1 MNVIIL
7 TALWGVIMM
16 FGGVF
21 FKKKTTAK
29 YVAVLGVVILLL
41 ANISEF
47 FYGPFIQIN
56 THEMLR
62 FTSFGLHFNTVI
74 FICTLLLFLLNG
86 KDFEKIGPHV
96 SEYFSLIFF
105 VLCGVAIAS
114 SYNTLLMLFLG
125 IEIMSIPLYILT
137 GSDKRN
143 LKSNEAA
150 LKYFLMGAFFTG
162 ILLMGIAL
170 IYGGNSLGSM
180 HINMINAGSGKMPA
194 LIAGG
199 LVLILIAMAFKVSAA
214 PFHFW
219 APDVYDGAP
228 TVVTSF
234 MATIVKIGSFVAF
247 IRLFENSFGHV
258 QDQWQMLVV
267 IIIAA
272 TLFIGN
278 ITAIFQRSVK
288 RMLAYSSVA
297 QAGFMM
303 FAIFALGETA
313 REGLLL
319 YSAAY
324 GLASIGMFAIIARM
338 PDFTIDGF
346 KGLGKSQ
353 PWVALA
359 ATVCLLSLTGIPL
372 TAGFAAKFFV
382 LMAAVKNGH
391 HLWLVIFAVLC
402 AAISSVYYFRVI
414 QAMYFKESATEAQ
427 AQWDM
432 GKGFK
437 WMLAVTAALIIL
449 LGVLPNMLIDWM
461 YY

>member
-1 MNVIIL
+1 MNAIIL

-21 FKKKTTAK
+21 FNKKTTAK
-29 YVAVLGVVILLL
+29 WVAIAGIIVVLL

-47 FYGPFIQIN
+47 FSGPFLHIN
-56 THEMLR
+56 THEMLK
-62 FTSFGLHFNTVI
+62 FTNFGLHFNTIV
-74 FICTLLLFLLNG
+74 FACMLLFFLLNG
-86 KDFEKIGPHV
+86 RDFEKIGPHV

-105 VLCGVAIAS
+105 VLCGVSIAS
-114 SYNTLLMLFLG
+114 SFNTLLMLFLG

-137 GSDKRN
+137 GSNKKN
-143 LKSNEAA
+143 LKGNEAA

-170 IYGGNSLGSM
+170 IYGGNSLGSFY
-180 HINMINAGSGKMPA
+180 INFINIGAGKMPA
-194 LIAGG
+194 LIGG
-199 LVLILIAMAFKVSAA
+199 GMVLIMIAMAFKVSVA

-234 MATIVKIGSFVAF
+234 MATIVKVGGFIAF
-247 IRLFENSFGHV
+247 IRLFENAFGTVHE
-258 QDQWQMLVV
+258 QWQILVT
-267 IIIAA
+267 IMIAA

-278 ITAIFQRSVK
+278 ITAVFQRSVK

-303 FAIFALGETA
+303 FAIFALGDTA

-319 YSAAY
+319 YAAAY
-324 GLASIGMFAIIARM
+324 SLASIGMFGIVARLS
-338 PDFTIDGF
+338 DYTIDGF
-346 KGLGKSQ
+346 NGLAKTQ
-353 PWVALA
+353 PWVALT
-359 ATVCLLSLTGIPL
+359 ATIFLLSLTGIPL

-382 LMAAVKNGH
+382 LMAAVKDGH

-402 AAISSVYYFRVI
+402 AAVSAVYYFRVI
-414 QAMYFKESATEAQ
+414 QAIYFKEPDPEVNKAP
-427 AQWDM
+427 DM
-432 GKGFK
+432 GRGYRLV
-437 WMLAVTAALIIL
+437 LAIITAWVIL
-449 LGVLPNMLIDWM
+449 LGIVPNLLIDWI